1 MMSFFEI
8 SGLLGCGVLLLVIVR
23 AISIYHAPKYFFC
36 ILWIV
41 LAFMYSASLFVAFP
55 PVYIWGFS
63 ICIIVV
69 YFLISN
75 LQNRKK
81 VKRSIPDHT
90 PAICNWITAHTKR
103 KYDVRVAERIIHPT
117 VIGNLHPIV
126 LFPKNFDRKDKIRF
140 LDELAQQ
147 YVYIRYFTQIFRV
160 LIFVTLSIHWF
171 NPLVWVMYILSNRDV
186 TLLCDMLTT
195 CSSKESKYCYALSLI
210 KKSDTYNKTDLN
222 DRK

>member
-1 MMSFFEI
+1 M
-8 SGLLGCGVLLLVIVR
+8 
-23 AISIYHAPKYFFC
+23 
-36 ILWIV
+36 
-41 LAFMYSASLFVAFP
+41 
-55 PVYIWGFS
+55 
-63 ICIIVV
+63 
-69 YFLISN
+69 
-75 LQNRKK
+75 
-81 VKRSIPDHT
+81 
-90 PAICNWITAHTKR
+90 
-103 KYDVRVAERIIHPT
+103 RVAERIIHPT

-195 CSSKESKYCYALSLI
+195 CSSKESKYCYAISLI